1 MPVYEFKCPLC
12 GVVTEQLL
20 PLGDTAPRP
29 CPTDGCIG
37 TQTLKLSR
45 VAVKYESFGFTKTDT
60 LVTNPEG
67 KNFRSLQQKAN
78 EISES

>member
-1 MPVYEFKCPLC
+1 MPVYEFKCPVC
-12 GVVTEQLL
+12 AAVTEQLL

-29 CPTDGCIG
+29 CLTDGCIG

-45 VAVKYESFGFTKTDT
+45 VAVKYNTFGFTTTDN
-60 LVTNPEG
+60 LVPNPES
-67 KNFRSLQQKAN
+67 KNFKSLQEKAN